1 MSNYSIKLTP
11 TFIDPTTE
19 GSLDTSMLDGK
30 SLQRTINMYEVNNN
44 GNRKMISGKDS
55 EEFNDTTFQNSDGVG
70 TFESTPSPYFAI
82 AAKEKEESIDW

>member
-1 MSNYSIKLTP
+1 MSNYSVKLTP
-11 TFIDPTTE
+11 NFTNPATE

-30 SLQRTINMYEVNNN
+30 SLQRTINMYEVDNN
-44 GNRKMISGKDS
+44 GNRKMISGKDGG
-55 EEFNDTTFQNSDGVG
+55 EFNDTTFQNSNGVG